1 MVQIGRCLFIQS
13 NANQDP
19 LATGLRDASESA
31 GAELKP
37 QYVFCFSPANGFEA
51 KITSPHHIDLDELR
65 TVELELQSGR
75 NNVKN
80 AVVRIRPATAG
91 LRLLLADATLVDGKI
106 TMCDD
111 AHSGNIQFENLK
123 PGSCAR
129 FKIPYTQE
137 DSQTTLTTRLEVEY
151 ETDHG
156 KFTYLATNS
165 VISTLP
171 VSVNVQDIFKDQVLF
186 SRFTVSPGMMTPL
199 RITSC
204 EIPSSELYEVES
216 SYDGSTFL
224 DVFPKQPASL
234 LYKIIQREGRS
245 QALAKPNP
253 LALTIEFTCLDE
265 ACLAIIEARFKQD
278 LDDSPFNGLRGLL
291 VPHLL
296 EAFRARWSAGD
307 LEVVGLIR
315 EVEIL
320 SYQRVRWGTITELLS
335 EDLRAGTERW
345 LSEWHQVCKYHR
357 STPPVPK
364 LTVVANPNRKPNP
377 YQSPIPQAHASTPA
391 ALSSL

>member
-1 MVQIGRCLFIQS
+1 M
-13 NANQDP
+13 
-19 LATGLRDASESA
+19 
-31 GAELKP
+31 
-37 QYVFCFSPANGFEA
+37 
-51 KITSPHHIDLDELR
+51 
-65 TVELELQSGR
+65 
-75 NNVKN
+75 
-80 AVVRIRPATAG
+80 
-91 LRLLLADATLVDGKI
+91 DGKLA
-106 TMCDD
+106 MSENAD
-111 AHSGNIQFENLK
+111 SGNIEFENLK

-171 VSVNVQDIFKDQVLF
+171 VSVNVQDIFKDEVLF

-204 EIPSSELYEVES
+204 EIPSSDLYEVES
-216 SYDGSTFL
+216 SYDGSMFL

-234 LYKIIQREGRS
+234 LYKIIQRQGKS

-253 LALTIEFTCLDE
+253 LDLTIEFTCLDE
-265 ACLAIIEARFKQD
+265 ACLAVIEARFKQD
-278 LDDSPFNGLRGLL
+278 LEDSPCKGLCGLL

-296 EAFRARWSAGD
+296 DAFRARWSAGD

-315 EVEIL
+315 EVEVL
-320 SYQRVRWGTITELLS
+320 SYQSVRWGTITELLP
-335 EDLRAGTERW
+335 EELRTGTERW
-345 LSEWHQVCKYHR
+345 LSEWHQVSKR
-357 STPPVPK
+357 PVPK
-364 LTVVANPNRKPNP
+364 LPVVAEN
-377 YQSPIPQAHASTPA
+377 
-391 ALSSL
+391 